1 MGQINNIDAAE
12 NVKILM
18 GDGSVVVLA
27 NPETISISP
36 HISDNMVDFTAYNC
50 TVLPYD
56 YYNDKLYIANEKLR
70 TVHTLLRTLSF
81 MLEQYSMP
89 DDKNYVV
96 PFESTQDMAK
106 YFKLIADMCLK
117 ESEID

>member
-1 MGQINNIDAAE
+1 LWQINNIDAIGDI
-12 NVKILM
+12 KILR
-18 GDGSVVVLA
+18 GDGTIEILAGPESV
-27 NPETISISP
+27 SISP
-36 HISDNMVDFTAYNC
+36 HMSDNTVDFTAYNC

-89 DDKNYVV
+89 DDKNHVV

-106 YFKLIADMCLK
+106 YFKLMADMCLK